1 MLSVES
7 YIDMVASSQL
17 ISIDLL
23 VRNKDGKILLGKR
36 RISPAKGWYFVP
48 GGRVYKNETLKEGA
62 TRVLRCE
69 TGLKMKLQPRCV
81 SEHIYPENFCGAK
94 DQNGKVIN
102 THYVC
107 FAFDVDVESSS
118 VDENAFKLQHEDMI
132 WVDPEDISSRADIH
146 EYVRL
151 YFTPDAYNRF

>member
-1 MLSVES
+1 MIST
-7 YIDMVASSQL
+7 SQL
-17 ISIDLL
+17 ISIDFLI
-23 VRNKDGKILLGKR
+23 RNKEGKILLGKR
-36 RISPAKGWYFVP
+36 KISPAKGWYFVP

-62 TRVLRCE
+62 NRVLMCE
-69 TGLKMKLQPRCV
+69 TGLKGLKLEPRCV

-94 DQNGKVIN
+94 DNTGKIIS

-107 FAFDVDVESSS
+107 FAFDVDAESSS
-118 VDENAFKLQHEDMI
+118 VDEKSFKLQHEDMI
-132 WVDPEDISSRADIH
+132 WVSPEDMGSRSDVH